1 MLTVKTS
8 ELNLVT
14 TTNDALGHR
23 VNVQFPINKHA
34 GASESGVV
42 YFEIAPGDK
51 LATHTDSQ
59 EEVLYIVAG
68 ECEAHCGD
76 EVCTL
81 QAGDLA
87 VIPAMIPHGV
97 TKVIG
102 DETLKVVGF
111 FAGSTIVST
120 FDEPLEPVGQR
131 ILEQAPVPAPVP
143 A

>member
-1 MLTVKTS
+1 MLTVKTT
-8 ELNLVT
+8 ELDLIQ
-14 TTNDALGHR
+14 TTNEALGHR

-34 GASESGVV
+34 GAAESGVV

-59 EEVLYIVAG
+59 EEILYIVAG
-68 ECEAHCGD
+68 ECEAHAGD
-76 EVCTL
+76 EVSHL

-87 VIPAMIPHGV
+87 VVPAMVPHGIS
-97 TKVIG
+97 KVIG

-120 FDEPLEPVGQR
+120 FDEPLAPVGER
-131 ILEQAPVPAPVP
+131 ILEQAPVPV
-143 A
+143 

>member
-1 MLTVKTS
+1 MLTVKTT
-8 ELNLVT
+8 ELDLIQ
-14 TTNDALGHR
+14 TTNEALGHR

-34 GASESGVV
+34 GAAESGVV

-68 ECEAHCGD
+68 ECEAHAGD
-76 EVCTL
+76 EVRRL

-87 VIPAMIPHGV
+87 VVPAMVPHGIS
-97 TKVIG
+97 KVIG

-120 FDEPLEPVGQR
+120 LDEPLAPVGER
-131 ILEQAPVPAPVP
+131 ILEQAPVPV
-143 A
+143 

>member
-1 MLTVKTS
+1 MLTVKTT
-8 ELNLVT
+8 ELDLIQ
-14 TTNDALGHR
+14 TTNEALGHR

-34 GASESGVV
+34 GAAESGVV

-68 ECEAHCGD
+68 ECEAHAGD
-76 EVCTL
+76 EVRRL

-87 VIPAMIPHGV
+87 VVPAMVPHGIS
-97 TKVIG
+97 KVIG

-120 FDEPLEPVGQR
+120 FDEPLAPMGER
-131 ILEQAPVPAPVP
+131 ILEQAPVPV
-143 A
+143 

>member
-1 MLTVKTS
+1 MLTVKTT
-8 ELNLVT
+8 ELDLIQ
-14 TTNDALGHR
+14 TTNEALGHR

-34 GASESGVV
+34 GAAESGVV

-68 ECEAHCGD
+68 ECEAHAGD
-76 EVCTL
+76 EVRRL

-87 VIPAMIPHGV
+87 VVPAMVPHGIS
-97 TKVIG
+97 KVIG

-120 FDEPLEPVGQR
+120 FDEPLAPVGER
-131 ILEQAPVPAPVP
+131 ILEQAPVPV
-143 A
+143 

>member
-1 MLTVKTS
+1 MLTVKTT
-8 ELNLVT
+8 ELDLIQ
-14 TTNDALGHR
+14 TTNEALGHR

-34 GASESGVV
+34 GAAESGVV

-68 ECEAHCGD
+68 ECEAHAGD
-76 EVCTL
+76 EVRRL

-87 VIPAMIPHGV
+87 VVPAMVPHGIS
-97 TKVIG
+97 KVIG

-120 FDEPLEPVGQR
+120 FDEPLAPVGER
-131 ILEQAPVPAPVP
+131 ILEQAPVPI
-143 A
+143 

>member
-1 MLTVKTS
+1 MLTVKTT
-8 ELNLVT
+8 ELDLIQ
-14 TTNDALGHR
+14 TTNEALGHR
-23 VNVQFPINKHA
+23 VNVQFPINNHA
-34 GASESGVV
+34 GAAESGVV

-68 ECEAHCGD
+68 ECEAHAGD
-76 EVCTL
+76 EVRRL

-87 VIPAMIPHGV
+87 VVPAMVPHGIS
-97 TKVIG
+97 KVIG

-120 FDEPLEPVGQR
+120 FDEPLAPVGER
-131 ILEQAPVPAPVP
+131 ILEQAPVPV
-143 A
+143 

>member
-1 MLTVKTS
+1 VLTVNINQ
-8 ELNLVT
+8 LDLIT

-34 GASESGVV
+34 GAAESGVV
-42 YFEIAPGDK
+42 YFEIAPGDR

-59 EEVLYIVAG
+59 EEILYIVAG

-87 VIPAMIPHGV
+87 VIPAMVPHGV

-120 FDEPLEPVGQR
+120 FEEPLEPVGER
-131 ILEQAPVPAPVP
+131 ILEQMPVPVPA
-143 A
+143 

>member
-1 MLTVKTS
+1 MLTVKTT
-8 ELNLVT
+8 ELDLIQ
-14 TTNDALGHR
+14 TTNEALGHR
-23 VNVQFPINKHA
+23 VNVQFPINNHA
-34 GASESGVV
+34 GAAESGVV

-68 ECEAHCGD
+68 ECEAHAGD
-76 EVCTL
+76 EVRRL

-87 VIPAMIPHGV
+87 VVPAMVPHGIS
-97 TKVIG
+97 KVIG

-120 FDEPLEPVGQR
+120 FDEPLAPVGER
-131 ILEQAPVPAPVP
+131 IREQAPVPV
-143 A
+143 

>member
-1 MLTVKTS
+1 MLTVKTT
-8 ELNLVT
+8 ELDLIQ
-14 TTNDALGHR
+14 TTNEALGHR

-34 GASESGVV
+34 GAAESGVV

-68 ECEAHCGD
+68 ECEAHAGD
-76 EVCTL
+76 EVRRL

-87 VIPAMIPHGV
+87 VVPAMVPHGIS
-97 TKVIG
+97 KVIG

-120 FDEPLEPVGQR
+120 FDEPLDPVGER
-131 ILEQAPVPAPVP
+131 ILEQAPVPA
-143 A
+143 